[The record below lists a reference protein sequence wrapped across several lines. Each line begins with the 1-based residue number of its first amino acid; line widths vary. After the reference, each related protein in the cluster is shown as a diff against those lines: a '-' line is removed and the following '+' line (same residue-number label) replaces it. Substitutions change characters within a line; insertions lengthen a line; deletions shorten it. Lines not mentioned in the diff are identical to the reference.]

1 MTNLILLNDEIARF
15 QQEIWRFYRNGGRR
29 DFAWRGI
36 EDAYA
41 VLVSEMMLQ
50 QTQTGR
56 VVPKFDEWMKAFPTA
71 QDLAQASLSDILSH
85 WVGLGYN
92 RRAVFLQK
100 ACREV
105 CEKWGGVFPRT
116 KEELVGLSGIGPY
129 TAGAVSTFA
138 FNQPNVFIETNIRSV
153 FIWYFFGGGE
163 GAVTPGDASLTAGG
177 ASLTPGT
184 AASAFSLPERKIDD
198 KELLPLIEQT
208 LVKDNPREWY
218 YALMDYGADLK
229 KRLPNP
235 SRSSRHHVR
244 QSRFEGSLRQARG
257 AILRQLSL
265 KGGRVSLLEI
275 SKIEGIDL
283 PRLEKAGEKL
293 IAEHLVSQDDGL
305 YTIRNTSSQG
315 TLTLKALTSPF

>member
-15 QQEIWRFYRNGGRR
+15 QQEIWRFYRNGGKR

-36 EDAYA
+36 DDAYA

-56 VVPKFDEWMKAFPTA
+56 VVPKFDEWMAAFPTA
-71 QDLAQASLSDILSH
+71 KAVAEASLSDVLSH

-105 CEKWGGVFPRT
+105 CEKWGGAFPRT
-116 KEELVGLSGIGPY
+116 KEDLQSLSGIGPY

-153 FIWYFFGGGE
+153 FIWYFFSNGMESALSALGEVSPAEVALSAPGKSSVTE
-163 GAVTPGDASLTAGG
+163 GAPSAPSGLSVTEGVT
-177 ASLTPGT
+177 
-184 AASAFSLPERKIDD
+184 PERKIDD

-305 YTIRNTSSQG
+305 YTIRN
-315 TLTLKALTSPF
+315 

>member
-15 QQEIWRFYRNGGRR
+15 QQEIWRFYRNGGKR

-36 EDAYA
+36 DDAYA

-56 VVPKFDEWMKAFPTA
+56 VVPKFDEWMAAFPTA
-71 QDLAQASLSDILSH
+71 KAVAEASLSDVLSH

-116 KEELVGLSGIGPY
+116 KEDLQSLSGIGPY

-153 FIWYFFGGGE
+153 FIWYFFSNGMESALSALGEVSPAEVALSAPGKSSVTE
-163 GAVTPGDASLTAGG
+163 GAPSALSGLSVTEGVT
-177 ASLTPGT
+177 
-184 AASAFSLPERKIDD
+184 PERKIDD

-305 YTIRNTSSQG
+305 YTIRN
-315 TLTLKALTSPF
+315 